1 MTSQS
6 RDNTSLP
13 TADEELAVHA
23 QTGDQKAATELICRY
38 RPFVKMI
45 ASHYFG
51 ASLETDDIV
60 QEGLIGLLSAV
71 YTYSSEK
78 NAAFRTYCAACVT
91 NSIRSA
97 VKADAGKKNSPLNS
111 YIPLSDVELPA
122 DFSPEQIVISDEN
135 TVFLNNLID
144 TRLSALENEVLKL
157 HIGGADYRTTAETLG
172 ITEKAVDNALQR
184 VRSKL
189 SKALSDY

>member
-78 NAAFRTYCAACVT
+78 NAAFRT
-91 NSIRSA
+91 
-97 VKADAGKKNSPLNS
+97 
-111 YIPLSDVELPA
+111 
-122 DFSPEQIVISDEN
+122 
-135 TVFLNNLID
+135 
-144 TRLSALENEVLKL
+144 
-157 HIGGADYRTTAETLG
+157 
-172 ITEKAVDNALQR
+172 
-184 VRSKL
+184 
-189 SKALSDY
+189 